1 LTASTYLYFYQQH
14 LNQAKHRAT
23 AYQIKIITSW
33 AYNINKAENF
43 PSNNNHIGTINSN
56 FNHEKTTKEHD

>member
-1 LTASTYLYFYQQH
+1 

-33 AYNINKAENF
+33 AYKINKAENF